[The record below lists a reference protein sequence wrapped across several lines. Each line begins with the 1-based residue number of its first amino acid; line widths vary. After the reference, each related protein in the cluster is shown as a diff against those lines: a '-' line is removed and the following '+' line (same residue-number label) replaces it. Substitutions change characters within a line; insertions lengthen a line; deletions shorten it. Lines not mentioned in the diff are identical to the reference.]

1 MTRAARI
8 LLAGASILVL
18 VEALSLV
25 ERGAD
30 GLSDIGIFYRTC
42 TLLRE
47 GERAI
52 YPRADAVTGWP
63 ISMPPVGWAI
73 FQPFSRLTPWG
84 SSAAWALFNLALL
97 AAALILQRRVLLRT
111 GDSRYVRAWPWSAA
125 LLLILSAGSIQVGQF
140 SVLFVTCWLLFLDA
154 FGRSR
159 TPASALWLAIPAA
172 IKIYPVGLLAIP
184 LSMSLESATR
194 RPAAFIGVTA
204 RTLAWAAAGVL
215 LMWFAVPAL
224 AYGRDTI
231 PLNMAWWHGV
241 ILNNAQM
248 DYLQDL
254 RAITNQ
260 SLDTVLLRYASYDP
274 AFHDQYAWLPHLAFS
289 KATVLRG
296 ADLVRVVIIGI
307 SLAAV
312 WKRAK
317 TGAMSAVMLI
327 DVAALWVA
335 VLYNVVPETK
345 SRYAVYTFIAFLP
358 WIARAADPSMPFN
371 RRAWFGGVVVASTIC
386 ALVLLPDVLQ
396 AWGVGFIGPFVLWA
410 GNVRF
415 VTLPGVPDVVDPD
428 LAVGADLRVHG
439 IDDEQH

>member
-8 LLAGASILVL
+8 TLAAAAILVV
-18 VEALSLV
+18 VEALSLI

-63 ISMPPVGWAI
+63 ISMPPAGWAI

-97 AAALILQRRVLLRT
+97 GVALFLQKRILLRT
-111 GDSRYVRAWPWSAA
+111 GDPRYMRAWPWTAGV
-125 LLLILSAGSIQVGQF
+125 LLILSAGSIQVGQF

-159 TPASALWLAIPAA
+159 NPAAALWLAIPAA

-184 LSMSLESATR
+184 FSMYLAPDTG
-194 RPAAFIGVTA
+194 RPATFVGITT
-204 RTLAWAAAGVL
+204 RTFAWAIAGIL

-224 AYGRDTI
+224 AYGRATFT
-231 PLNMAWWHGV
+231 LNVAWWHGV

-274 AFHDQYAWLPHLAFS
+274 AFHDQYALIPHLAFA
-289 KATVLRG
+289 KGTVLRG
-296 ADLVRVVIIGI
+296 ADVLRVVIIGI
-307 SLAAV
+307 SLVAV
-312 WKRAK
+312 WGRAK
-317 TGAMSAVMLI
+317 TSLMSGPALI
-327 DVAALWVA
+327 EVAALWTA

-358 WIARAADPSMPFN
+358 WVARALDPAIPFS

-386 ALVLLPDVLQ
+386 ALVLLPDELQ
-396 AWGVGFIGPFVLWA
+396 AWGIGFIGPFVLWI

-415 VTLPGVPDVVDPD
+415 VALPGVSNVVDPQ
-428 LAVGADLRVHG
+428 LPVGADLRVDG
-439 IDDEQH
+439 VDDEQH